1 VLRNFVP
8 YHYLRMLTL
17 YDIMSKFGETIDR
30 ILEMIQNGDKVY
42 LKTIRDRLMLSD
54 TAIFKFMN
62 EFGLIELNEGTVRI
76 TKPGLELL
84 VLGHLN

>member
-1 VLRNFVP
+1 
-8 YHYLRMLTL
+8 
-17 YDIMSKFGETIDR
+17 MSKFGENTDT
-30 ILEMIQNGDKVY
+30 ILEILKYGDKVY
-42 LKTIRDRLMLSD
+42 LKTIGDLLMLPD

-84 VLGHLN
+84 ILADI